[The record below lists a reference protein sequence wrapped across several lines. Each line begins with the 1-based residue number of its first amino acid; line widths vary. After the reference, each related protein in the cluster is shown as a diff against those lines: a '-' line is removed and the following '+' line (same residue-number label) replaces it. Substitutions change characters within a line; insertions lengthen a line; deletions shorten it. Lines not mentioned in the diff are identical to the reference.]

1 MQAVTIRHK
10 KLIRSKV
17 MLGYGDF
24 PRLCCFWV
32 ILLLP
37 LGALQVIHTQ
47 FVFVLAQFAQ
57 LESREYG
64 LCQSMLYS
72 WLNRARGI

>member
-10 KLIRSKV
+10 KLIGSKT
-17 MLGYGDF
+17 MCDYGDF
-24 PRLCCFWV
+24 AVLCCFWV

-47 FVFVLAQFAQ
+47 FVFMLTQLVQ
-57 LESREYG
+57 LES
-64 LCQSMLYS
+64 
-72 WLNRARGI
+72 

>member
-17 MLGYGDF
+17 MWGYRDF
-24 PRLCCFWV
+24 PVLCCFWV

-37 LGALQVIHTQ
+37 LGALQVIHTP
-47 FVFVLAQFAQ
+47 FVFILTQLVQ

-64 LCQSMLYS
+64 LCQSMLDS
-72 WLNRARGI
+72 WLN